1 MSIVRG
7 MPAGWGNP
15 LPWKTTP
22 ETPNIGHLGSVDDS
36 TDDMRPG
43 LGWTGLAHLE
53 QFVERGGVLVTA
65 QDTSDFAASLG
76 LARGVSVTPPDK
88 LRLVGSVVRT
98 VKVDEASP
106 IAYGYDDTLSAYAS
120 GGPIF
125 SISNLASGP
134 SPDNAAAEE
143 RPTGRG
149 TSSSSDPDFTPGRKT
164 GAAGESATSPETSSP
179 TQKPNP
185 WEAPPVTPD
194 DARNNPDLIPPA
206 ARPRVV
212 FRYGGSDDDDEKL
225 LVSGLLDH
233 GDEIAEH
240 ASVIDVP
247 AGRGHIVLFST
258 NPIYRGETVGSYSLV
273 LNTILNFD
281 SLNIGRASA
290 EK

>member
-1 MSIVRG
+1 
-7 MPAGWGNP
+7 
-15 LPWKTTP
+15 
-22 ETPNIGHLGSVDDS
+22 
-36 TDDMRPG
+36 MRPG

-65 QDTSDFAASLG
+65 EDTSDFAASLG
-76 LARGVSVTPPDK
+76 LTRGVSVTPPDK

-106 IAYGYDDTLSAYAS
+106 IAYGYDDTLSAYS
-120 GGPIF
+120 SNGPIF
-125 SISNLASGP
+125 AISNLASGA
-134 SPDNAAAEE
+134 SPDEAAAEE
-143 RPTGRG
+143 RATGRG
-149 TSSSSDPDFTPGRKT
+149 TSSSGDADFIPGR
-164 GAAGESATSPETSSP
+164 GAEAASASASSP
-179 TQKPNP
+179 ATPTPAQKRNP

-194 DARNNPDLIPPA
+194 EARNNPDLIPPA

-212 FRYGGSDDDDEKL
+212 FRYGDEDEL

-247 AGRGHIVLFST
+247 AGQGHIVLFST
-258 NPIYRGETVGSYSLV
+258 NPIYRGETVGNYSLV

-281 SLNIGRASA
+281 SLNAGRALQD
-290 EK
+290 K

>member
-1 MSIVRG
+1 
-7 MPAGWGNP
+7 
-15 LPWKTTP
+15 
-22 ETPNIGHLGSVDDS
+22 
-36 TDDMRPG
+36 
-43 LGWTGLAHLE
+43 
-53 QFVERGGVLVTA
+53 
-65 QDTSDFAASLG
+65 
-76 LARGVSVTPPDK
+76 VTPADK

-125 SISNLASGP
+125 AISNLASGP
-134 SPDNAAAEE
+134 SPDAASEE

-149 TSSSSDPDFTPGRKT
+149 TASGDPDFTPARQSAPI
-164 GAAGESATSPETSSP
+164 AATP
-179 TQKPNP
+179 KPNP

-194 DARNNPDLIPPA
+194 AARNNPDLIPPA
-206 ARPRVV
+206 ERPRVI
-212 FRYGGSDDDDEKL
+212 FRYGGSGATDDDPDDAL

-247 AGRGHIVLFST
+247 AGQGHIVLFST
-258 NPIYRGETVGSYSLV
+258 NPIYRGETVGNYSLV

-281 SLNIGRASA
+281 SLNVGRTSV